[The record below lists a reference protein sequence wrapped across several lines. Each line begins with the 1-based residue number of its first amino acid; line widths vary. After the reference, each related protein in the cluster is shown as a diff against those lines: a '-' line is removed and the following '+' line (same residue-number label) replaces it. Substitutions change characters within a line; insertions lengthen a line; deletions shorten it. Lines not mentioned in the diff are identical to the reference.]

1 MEPRAGNASTCSR
14 SGLYVGAFCLVCSCA
29 VTAQGLSDNIST
41 LSGSASVFTGVTHT
55 RTDLG
60 ASTDTN
66 TDPGVGVSGRVGG
79 TLESGANALALQYGG
94 TLETNQ
100 DTVGGD
106 QAGNTSITGAAR
118 YTHFDPGSRVDFNLG
133 HSVSAVRNN
142 TGFEVDSSSYD
153 TQNTLSAGAGLRFYP
168 GELTTLRFTGQAGRS
183 FGDESVN
190 DEESYTAG
198 SELSRRLSER
208 SIGSLNLS
216 RSWADERGTD
226 VTTDSAQLVYR
237 LQLEAGYFNIG
248 AGGSQAETEYTDG
261 TISQNDAV
269 TGFVE
274 RAWVASNWRTSVKFD
289 RSLSDSATDLS
300 LNLPPVF
307 SFLPDTVRLQD
318 QVVKDALLFTHNNQQ
333 VCNACDLGI
342 YAEGAILKG
351 QISSA
356 TTHEYR
362 AGVNLGFQLTPLQ
375 RLNFGYSWEADAD
388 EDAATIVDQIHRFN
402 TSWTRQI
409 ADNTTFGVEFNQ
421 SYLLSNAVRN
431 DQSQFELRL
440 VLSHGFSLT
449 GARL

>member
-1 MEPRAGNASTCSR
+1 
-14 SGLYVGAFCLVCSCA
+14 
-29 VTAQGLSDNIST
+29 
-41 LSGSASVFTGVTHT
+41 
-55 RTDLG
+55 
-60 ASTDTN
+60 
-66 TDPGVGVSGRVGG
+66 
-79 TLESGANALALQYGG
+79 
-94 TLETNQ
+94 
-100 DTVGGD
+100 
-106 QAGNTSITGAAR
+106 
-118 YTHFDPGSRVDFNLG
+118 
-133 HSVSAVRNN
+133 
-142 TGFEVDSSSYD
+142 VDSSSYD

-198 SELSRRLSER
+198 SELSRRLNER

-216 RSWADERGTD
+216 RSWADDGGTD

-300 LNLPPVF
+300 LNLSPVF

-318 QVVKDALLFTHNNQQ
+318 QVVKDSLLFTHNNQQ

-342 YAEGAILKG
+342 YAEGAILEG

-362 AGVNLGFQLTPLQ
+362 AGVNLGFQLTSLQ

-409 ADNTTFGVEFNQ
+409 ADNTTFGVELNQ

-431 DQSQFELRL
+431 DESQFELRL

-449 GARL
+449 GARR